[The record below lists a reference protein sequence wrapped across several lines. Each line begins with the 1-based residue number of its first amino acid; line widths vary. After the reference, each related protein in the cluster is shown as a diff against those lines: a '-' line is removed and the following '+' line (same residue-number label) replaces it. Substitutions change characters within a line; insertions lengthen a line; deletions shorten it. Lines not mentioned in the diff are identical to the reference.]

1 MKSHQKVQLLIMN
14 NKQKLCQHKHRVQL
28 YALFYLDSSRACLP
42 LVFAMKNACLKNQGN
57 LPFFKEKTKAE
68 SLLSDKFLL

>member
-1 MKSHQKVQLLIMN
+1 MN

-57 LPFFKEKTKAE
+57 LPFFKEKQKLRVFYQTSFYYEK
-68 SLLSDKFLL
+68 LV